1 MEGIAA
7 FLILGSTFGGMG
19 LSDAPIFEKD
29 QGFLGSDKA
38 QHFAAGLGVASLTRV
53 LANEYTDWSP
63 REVFIAGCVAST
75 TVGIAKEF
83 YDRDVRGTR
92 FEVADVFA
100 TAGGCLFTFKRPIGI
115 NARR

>member
-29 QGFLGSDKA
+29 QGFFGSDKA

-53 LANEYTDWSP
+53 IANEYTDWSP
-63 REVFIAGCVAST
+63 REVYIAGCVAST

-83 YDRDVRGTR
+83 YDQNAGSD
-92 FEVADVFA
+92 FEAADVLY
-100 TAGGCLFTFKRPIGI
+100 TAAGCLFTFQWDF
-115 NARR
+115 